1 MIPITLSN
9 HENIEVENESAKTSL
24 VIRTDNFADI
34 DAWKEKLTE
43 ENVNGALM
51 EGEILSDLIYTGFDV
66 QLEGAVIK
74 TTFMFREKTKD
85 EALNDRLNELE
96 DAVNFLIMGGE

>member
-24 VIRTDNFADI
+24 VIRTNNFADI

-51 EGEILSDLIYTGFDV
+51 EGEILSDLIYTGLDV
-66 QLEGAVIK
+66 QLEGDVIK